1 MSCPDTMF
9 VICTQPEK
17 HHICQAEAHLVTQ
30 LIVRAAMGQDNKMMA
45 EYIKV
50 EFPPTQGRLRAL

>member
-1 MSCPDTMF
+1 MF

-17 HHICQAEAHLVTQ
+17 HHICRAEAHLVTQ

-45 EYIKV
+45 EYIKA